1 MLSQKDSTYWERSA
15 ASLSNAGF
23 MSTHNDRCTY
33 TKAILSDIRGEQLTA
48 FLTPESCLTTA
59 YTWEDLK
66 RSSSIRLSLSAEWP
80 AFRRVSR
87 DRARP

>member
-1 MLSQKDSTYWERSA
+1 MPQSIPCYPKKIQPMGERSA
-15 ASLSNAGF
+15 ASLPNAGF

-33 TKAILSDIRGEQLTA
+33 TKAILSDRGEQLTA

-66 RSSSIRLSLSAEWP
+66 RSSSI
-80 AFRRVSR
+80 
-87 DRARP
+87 